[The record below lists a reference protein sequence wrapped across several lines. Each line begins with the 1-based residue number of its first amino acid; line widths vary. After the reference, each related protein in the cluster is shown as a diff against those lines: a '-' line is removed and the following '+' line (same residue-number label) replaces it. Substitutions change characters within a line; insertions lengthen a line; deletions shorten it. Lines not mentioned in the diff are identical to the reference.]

1 MHGEYN
7 AMFLIKSRIKFENEI
22 KTEIFEVSVA
32 V

>member
-7 AMFLIKSRIKFENEI
+7 VKFLIKSRIKFENEI
-22 KTEIFEVSVA
+22 KTAIFEVSVA